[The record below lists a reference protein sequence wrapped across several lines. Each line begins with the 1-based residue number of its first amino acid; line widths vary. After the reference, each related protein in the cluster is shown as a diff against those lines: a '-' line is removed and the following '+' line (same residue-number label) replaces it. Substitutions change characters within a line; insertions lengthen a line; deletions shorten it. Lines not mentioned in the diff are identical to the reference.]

1 MAMAVDAM
9 GGDRAPAAIVEG
21 SIEAVSNEWCPEIVL
36 VGDESAIESRLER
49 EFARLS
55 DERVDALRQKISI
68 HHAPETIRMDESPV
82 LALRRK
88 PDSSIRG
95 CVELVVEG
103 RADAIVTAGNTGA
116 TVAATKR
123 HLPIANVRRPGIAV
137 TLPSKHRVST
147 IIDVGANV
155 HCKPSDLFDYGVMAT
170 QFCRAMLEIEKPS
183 IGLMNVGEEDDKG
196 NELVRQTQD
205 LFRRSSLNFI
215 GNVEGQDAFSGKCD
229 IIVCEGFVGNVI
241 LKVSEGF
248 AEMTVSWM
256 QDMIQQSAQ
265 GEGKA
270 TWQDALR
277 RFEQHT
283 DYATYG
289 GALLLGVD
297 TTCVICHGRSNPLA
311 IANAIRSA
319 AKFVECGVRER
330 VLEGLAEHRNAAGRT
345 PGNGSP
351 VTGTSGPRP

>member
-1 MAMAVDAM
+1 MAVDAM
-9 GGDRAPAAIVEG
+9 GGDRAPAAIVQG
-21 SIEAVSNEWCPEIVL
+21 SIEAASNEWCPEIVL
-36 VGDESAIESRLER
+36 VGDARALEPLLESEYANVPAECATAVRDKLT
-49 EFARLS
+49 
-55 DERVDALRQKISI
+55 I
-68 HHAPETIRMDESPV
+68 HHAPDTIRMDESPV

-88 PDSSIRG
+88 PQSSIRG
-95 CVELVVEG
+95 CVDLVAEG

-123 HLPIANVRRPGIAV
+123 HLPLAKIRRPGIAV

-170 QFCRAMLEIEKPS
+170 QFCRAMLEIEEPS

-196 NELVRQTQD
+196 NELVRQTQE

-215 GNVEGQDAFSGKCD
+215 GNIEGQDAFSGKCD

-256 QDMIQQSAQ
+256 QDMIQQQSPRGA
-265 GEGKA
+265 EKA

-297 TTCVICHGRSNPLA
+297 ATCVICHGRSNPLA

-319 AKFVECGVRER
+319 SRFVERGVRER
-330 VLEGLAEHRNAAGRT
+330 VIAGLAEHQDASERP

-351 VTGTSGPRP
+351 MTSTSGPRP